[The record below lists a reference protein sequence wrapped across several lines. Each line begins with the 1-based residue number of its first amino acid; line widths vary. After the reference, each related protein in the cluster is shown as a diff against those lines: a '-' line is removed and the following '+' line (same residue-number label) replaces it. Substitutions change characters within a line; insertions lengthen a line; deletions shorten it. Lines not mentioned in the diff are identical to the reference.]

1 MLDANERRRVT
12 LRYSMF
18 INHRGPFPI
27 GKPAGLVR
35 KQQPTP
41 FAIASN
47 RSMIAISP
55 LFLSFFLSPL
65 SSESIRI
72 LYFNYIRE
80 GKVSE
85 AVHISNVYARIYT
98 YIYMC
103 MCIHTWI
110 GGGEIKRR
118 LRKRLN

>member
-35 KQQPTP
+35 EQRPTP

-47 RSMIAISP
+47 RSMIAI
-55 LFLSFFLSPL
+55 FLS
-65 SSESIRI
+65 SSLLRLQKLKSIRI

-80 GKVSE
+80 GKASE
-85 AVHISNVYARIYT
+85 GV
-98 YIYMC
+98 
-103 MCIHTWI
+103 
-110 GGGEIKRR
+110 
-118 LRKRLN
+118 